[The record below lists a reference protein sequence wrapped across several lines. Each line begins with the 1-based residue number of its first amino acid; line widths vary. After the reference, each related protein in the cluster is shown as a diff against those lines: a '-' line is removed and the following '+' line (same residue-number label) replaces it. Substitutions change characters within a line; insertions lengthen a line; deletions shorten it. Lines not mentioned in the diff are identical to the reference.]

1 MPVGTYRRPT
11 NRSTRSTLSGG
22 VELLNPPLSMMPS
35 LGPTSIRGVPPAPDR
50 PEGLCGDRSM
60 RGKRGG
66 RSLVE
71 TDAPDEMFREIEARL
86 GVRRRFYEQALVVFA
101 LVEVGISAP
110 AAWLNPTL
118 SGYIL
123 AGCASAILGTAVVA
137 WWAYK
142 VRESA
147 LYERAGRTLLRN
159 R

>member
-1 MPVGTYRRPT
+1 MRVGTYRRPT
-11 NRSTRSTLSGG
+11 DRSTRSTLSGG

-71 TDAPDEMFREIEARL
+71 TDAPDEMSREIEARL
-86 GVRRRFYEQALVVFA
+86 GVRRRFYERALVVFA

-110 AAWLNPTL
+110 PAWLNPTV
-118 SGYIL
+118 SGTIPPGVAPAFL
-123 AGCASAILGTAVVA
+123 ATPGVA
-137 WWAYK
+137 GGGSK
-142 VRESA
+142 VRGSPPNGG
-147 LYERAGRTLLRN
+147 AGRNFPAKR
-159 R
+159 

>member
-35 LGPTSIRGVPPAPDR
+35 LGPTSIRGVPPAPDW

-71 TDAPDEMFREIEARL
+71 TDAPDEMSREIEARL
-86 GVRRRFYEQALVVFA
+86 GVRRRVYERALVVLA

-110 AAWLNPTL
+110 AAWVNPSL
-118 SGYIL
+118 SGDIL
-123 AGCASAILGTAVVA
+123 AGCASAILGTAGGGRGGD
-137 WWAYK
+137 Y
-142 VRESA
+142 VRGTA
-147 LYERAGRTLLRN
+147 LHGE
-159 R
+159 